1 MNNISFKKKFILDFI
16 LSFLSTVIPIAI
28 LQLVVYPVTSRI
40 LNSDGYG
47 LMLTFYSLFMLI
59 SNSGGAVLSNLRLLY
74 DKRYKEECIE
84 GDFNVLLRD
93 YLIINVVVIGVLAV
107 IYWKNIGIFN
117 LTTTLVT
124 SILILLTAYLSVEL
138 RIHLDYKKIVIN
150 SLLLGIGYLVSLG
163 LFFLTKQWD
172 VIYLLPNSISFIYL
186 LKNTT
191 YMRESFKKS
200 YNFKVLF
207 HKGNLLIVSVILAS
221 SMSYVD
227 KMILYPLL
235 GGHFVSIYYTA
246 SLLGKIISMI
256 ITPMSNVI
264 LSYIAHIDSMSR
276 KQFNKVLIYGCVLC
290 LIGYIVCIC
299 ITRPVLGILFPQW
312 LNEVLKYIPWT
323 TLIAVLGALGGL
335 LHPFVLK
342 YADLKWQNIIYGGSL
357 AIYLMVSIL
366 LVKPFGLMGFCMGGI
381 IAAVVKIVI
390 MIVIYYKTNN

>member
-1 MNNISFKKKFILDFI
+1 MDTISFKKKFILDFI

-28 LQLVVYPVTSRI
+28 LQLVVYPVASRM

-47 LMLTFYSLFMLI
+47 LMLTFYSLFMLV

-74 DKRYKEECIE
+74 DKRYKEKHVV
-84 GDFNVLLRD
+84 GDFNILLRD
-93 YLIINVVVIGVLAV
+93 YLIINLIVIGVTTF
-107 IYWKNIGIFN
+107 IYWKNIGIIDFVI
-117 LTTTLVT
+117 TLFT
-124 SILILLTAYLSVEL
+124 SILILLTAYLNVEL
-138 RIHLDYKKIVIN
+138 RIRLDYKKIVIN
-150 SLLLGIGYLVSLG
+150 ALFLGAGYLISLG
-163 LFFLTKQWD
+163 LFFFIKKWGI
-172 VIYLLPNSISFIYL
+172 VYLIPNLISFLYL

-191 YMRESFKKS
+191 YMREPFRKS

-207 HKGNLLIVSVILAS
+207 RKGNLLIISVILAS

-235 GGHFVSIYYTA
+235 GGHSVSIYYTA

-276 KQFNKVLIYGCVLC
+276 KQFNKVLIYGCILC
-290 LIGYIVCIC
+290 LGGYIVCLC
-299 ITRPVLGILFPQW
+299 ITKPVIGVLFPQW
-312 LNEVLKYIPWT
+312 LSEVLKYIPWT

-357 AIYLMVSIL
+357 VIYLLASIL
-366 LVKPFGLMGFCMGGI
+366 LVRPFGLMGFCIGGV

-390 MIVIYYKTNN
+390 MIVVYYQTNR

>member
-1 MNNISFKKKFILDFI
+1 MDTISFKKKFILDFI

-28 LQLVVYPVTSRI
+28 LQLVVYPVASRM

-47 LMLTFYSLFMLI
+47 LMLTFYSLFMLV

-74 DKRYKEECIE
+74 DKRYKEKHVV
-84 GDFNVLLRD
+84 GDFNILLRD
-93 YLIINVVVIGVLAV
+93 YLIINLIGVTTF
-107 IYWKNIGIFN
+107 IYWKNIGIIDFVI
-117 LTTTLVT
+117 TLFT
-124 SILILLTAYLSVEL
+124 SILILLTAYLNVEL
-138 RIHLDYKKIVIN
+138 RIRLDYKKIVIN
-150 SLLLGIGYLVSLG
+150 ALFLGAGYLISLG
-163 LFFLTKQWD
+163 LFFFIKKWGI
-172 VIYLLPNSISFIYL
+172 VYLIPNLISFLYL

-191 YMRESFKKS
+191 YMREPFRKS

-207 HKGNLLIVSVILAS
+207 RKGNLLIISVILAS

-235 GGHFVSIYYTA
+235 GGHSVSIYYTA

-276 KQFNKVLIYGCVLC
+276 KQFNKVLIYGCILC
-290 LIGYIVCIC
+290 LGGYIVCLC
-299 ITRPVLGILFPQW
+299 ITKPVIGVLFPQW
-312 LNEVLKYIPWT
+312 LSEVLKYIPWT

-357 AIYLMVSIL
+357 VIYLLASIL
-366 LVKPFGLMGFCMGGI
+366 LVRPFGLMGFCIGGV

-390 MIVIYYKTNN
+390 MIVVYYQTNR